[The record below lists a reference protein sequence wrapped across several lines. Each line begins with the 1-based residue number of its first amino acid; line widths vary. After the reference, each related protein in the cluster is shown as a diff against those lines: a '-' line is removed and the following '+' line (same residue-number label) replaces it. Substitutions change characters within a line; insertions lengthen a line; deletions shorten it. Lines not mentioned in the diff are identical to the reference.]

1 MTTAAVEDF
10 EDDLHKATSKKHI
23 TGTCNEMCPIS
34 ELQRRSEEGDLEL
47 FERVDGT
54 NRNKTSVDLC
64 CKKYRACR
72 DGVQPDMVRTK
83 YGLAKTMS
91 HLWHI
96 LDERPEAFVVKS
108 KFLWDRLRSVRQDL
122 SLQQMYG
129 AFAASAL
136 QQMVRY
142 AIISEHELCE
152 DAATAISPDGHNSHL
167 NVEQLTKTLT
177 TLRHI
182 YDDHRAK
189 QQALPLDHEAE
200 MFALQLL
207 LRIDSHG
214 RYSVSTHEML
224 GDLRSARN
232 AILNHALVNFAL
244 ECRSAYIDVNCAKF
258 LSWLRRQITCKSA
271 FCTSISSRFVLKR
284 SKGSTRAW
292 QEVRFESKNLRGFFA
307 QVSYQTEALCLHH
320 GLSIVLHQEDGKCVE
335 FRYDTRFRTRAKI
348 SRQKSHHS

>member
-1 MTTAAVEDF
+1 MQGSSVFGKTPPPKQQMKMTASAVDDF
-10 EDDLHKATSKKHI
+10 GDDLHKATSKRHI
-23 TGTCNEMCPIS
+23 TGTCNEMCPTS

-47 FERVDGT
+47 FERVDGS
-54 NRNKTSVDLC
+54 NRNKTSVGLC
-64 CKKYRACR
+64 CKKYTRIV

-83 YGLAKTMS
+83 FGLAKTMT
-91 HLWHI
+91 HLWRI

-122 SLQQMYG
+122 SLQQMYD

-244 ECRSAYIDVNCAKF
+244 ECRSAYIDVNYVEIF
-258 LSWLRRQITCKSA
+258 QVGR
-271 FCTSISSRFVLKR
+271 
-284 SKGSTRAW
+284 
-292 QEVRFESKNLRGFFA
+292 ESKLRTKVRSA
-307 QVSYQTEALCLHH
+307 QV
-320 GLSIVLHQEDGKCVE
+320 
-335 FRYDTRFRTRAKI
+335 FRQNAF
-348 SRQKSHHS
+348 

>member
-1 MTTAAVEDF
+1 
-10 EDDLHKATSKKHI
+10 
-23 TGTCNEMCPIS
+23 MCPIS

-64 CKKYRACR
+64 CKKYTRIV

-122 SLQQMYG
+122 SLQQMYD

-182 YDDHRAK
+182 YDDHKGKA
-189 QQALPLDHEAE
+189 A
-200 MFALQLL
+200 
-207 LRIDSHG
+207 
-214 RYSVSTHEML
+214 SVT
-224 GDLRSARN
+224 
-232 AILNHALVNFAL
+232 
-244 ECRSAYIDVNCAKF
+244 
-258 LSWLRRQITCKSA
+258 
-271 FCTSISSRFVLKR
+271 
-284 SKGSTRAW
+284 TRP
-292 QEVRFESKNLRGFFA
+292 RG
-307 QVSYQTEALCLHH
+307 
-320 GLSIVLHQEDGKCVE
+320 
-335 FRYDTRFRTRAKI
+335 
-348 SRQKSHHS
+348 